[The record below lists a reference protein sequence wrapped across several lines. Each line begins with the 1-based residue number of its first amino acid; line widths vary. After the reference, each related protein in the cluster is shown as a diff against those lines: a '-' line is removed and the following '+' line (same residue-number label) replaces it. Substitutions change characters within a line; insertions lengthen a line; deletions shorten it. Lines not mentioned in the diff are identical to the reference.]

1 MATVTPINRPKGQT
15 RGGVA
20 AVLKYVMQEHKT
32 EYEGRH
38 LVTAIN
44 CQPETCCT
52 EFIST
57 KLQYNKCDGK
67 MYFHFV
73 QSFHPE
79 ENITPE
85 KAHAVALELAQQWKK
100 YELVVSTHTDA
111 EHIHSHFI
119 INSVSFEDGKKLH
132 FVKEDLTQRRTL
144 SDEICLRHGLSICQ
158 PKQQQTSGIKQ
169 AEYHAAMRGESWK
182 VELAIQIDECMK
194 YAVNKE
200 QFIELMES
208 EGYQVKWTDSRA
220 NITYT
225 TPDGKRCRDYRLHD
239 TKYLKENMD
248 YEFKLRTKEYAA
260 YHGRNAGHAE
270 SGAAA
275 KHGQGREHPEVD
287 HADGRKLDGPDQR
300 GRADR
305 AVSPEAA
312 GERGASAHRRADGL
326 NAQRA
331 GADAA
336 GRAQHGSGCD
346 TDGGAGTEREQ
357 HQTSETGAEIHD
369 GQPKYHAPGSGGGA
383 EGVRETGWESQ
394 RGLLFQALQGDRFNG
409 GFRESSAVAAV
420 PADRR
425 SGAVGIGA
433 ASVLAGLSA
442 MDDESDDPEEQRRL
456 IEARESAQNFGA
468 IAGLAA
474 GLAIAAHKAMQEESA
489 QSEPT
494 IEPETPDMN
503 GPVMQQTM

>member
-15 RGGVA
+15 RGGIA
-20 AVLKYVMQEHKT
+20 AVLKYVMQDHKT

-57 KLQYNKCDGK
+57 KLQYGKCDGK

-85 KAHAVALELAQQWKK
+85 KAHAVALELARQWKD
-100 YELVVSTHTDA
+100 YELIVSTHTDA
-111 EHIHSHFI
+111 AHIHSHFI
-119 INSVSFEDGKKLH
+119 INSVSFETGKKLH
-132 FVKEDLTQRRTL
+132 FVKEDLTQLRTL

-158 PKQQQTSGIKQ
+158 PKKQQTSGIKQ

-182 VELAIQIDECMK
+182 VDLAIQIDECMK

-239 TKYLKENMD
+239 PKYLKENMD
-248 YEFKLRTKEYAA
+248 YEFKLRAKEYAA
-260 YHGRNAGHAE
+260 YHGGDAGHAE
-270 SGAAA
+270 SGAAPQ
-275 KHGQGREHPEVD
+275 HGQGREHPEVD
-287 HADGRKLDGPDQR
+287 HADRRKLDGPDQCS
-300 GRADR
+300 GVDR
-305 AVSPEAA
+305 TVSPEAA
-312 GERGASAHRRADGL
+312 GERGAPAHGRADGRD
-326 NAQRA
+326 AQRA

-336 GRAQHGSGCD
+336 GRAQHGSNRNAD
-346 TDGGAGTEREQ
+346 NSAGAEREQ
-357 HQTSETGAEIHD
+357 CQTSETGAEIHD
-369 GQPKYHAPGSGGGA
+369 GQSEHHAPGSGSSA

-442 MDDESDDPEEQRRL
+442 MDGESDDPEEQRRL

-474 GLAIAAHKAMQEESA
+474 GLAVAAHKAMQEEPA
-489 QSEPT
+489 QPEPT
-494 IEPETPDMN
+494 IEPETPDMD